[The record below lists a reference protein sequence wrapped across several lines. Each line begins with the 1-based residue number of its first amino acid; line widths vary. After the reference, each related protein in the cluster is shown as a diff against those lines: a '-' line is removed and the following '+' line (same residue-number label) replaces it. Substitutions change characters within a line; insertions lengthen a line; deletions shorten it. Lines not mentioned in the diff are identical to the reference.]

1 MTISTLTFQTNA
13 LAQMEALQSALTQT
27 QTELSS
33 GSKLPSAAAN
43 PAAMEQVNQL
53 NLTLAASRQYVSNG
67 TAASAN
73 LQLEQSA
80 LTSATNTLQSARDLA
95 VEANNSA
102 LSLADRHDIATQ
114 LEQLQQALLGA
125 ANSTDPAGNYLFA
138 GTASGTQ
145 PFARS
150 GGSVSYQGDSQVN
163 QVQIAPDQSISAGD
177 AGNAVFMNIL
187 AGNGTFTTAAAA
199 ANSGSGS
206 IDTGSVTNAAAWVPD
221 TYTIAFTSPTQY
233 QVTNSGGTVVASGT
247 YTSGSGSGS
256 AIAFDGIQVAVS
268 GAPAAGD
275 QFTVAPAGK
284 ASVFS
289 TIANLITTLTSGSLS
304 SAQVTTQIGTA
315 IQQIDN
321 ALNGFGY
328 VQASV
333 GGRLNAVTAAANG
346 AQTTQTQLQGAV
358 SQLASTDYAAAVT
371 QLSTQEL
378 ALQAA
383 QQSYASIAKLSLFNY
398 IP

>member
-1 MTISTLTFQTNA
+1 MSISTLTFQTNA
-13 LAQMEALQSALTQT
+13 LAEMEALQTALTQT
-27 QTELSS
+27 QTELST
-33 GSKLPSAAAN
+33 GSKLPNAAAD

-53 NLTLAASRQYVSNG
+53 NMTLAASQQYVSNG

-80 LTSATNTLQSARDLA
+80 LTTATNALQSARDLA

-102 LSLADRHDIATQ
+102 LSVADRQDIATQ
-114 LEQLQQALLGA
+114 LEQLQNALLGA

-150 GGSVSYQGDSQVN
+150 GGGGSVGYQGDSQVN

-177 AGNAVFMNIL
+177 AGDAVFMNVP

-199 ANSGSGS
+199 ANTGSGS

-233 QVTNSGGTVVASGT
+233 QVTDGGGGVVASGT
-247 YTSGSGSGS
+247 YTSGS
-256 AIAFDGIQVAVS
+256 AIAFNGIQVKVS

-289 TIANLITTLTSGSLS
+289 TIGNLIATLNSSSLS

-315 IQQIDN
+315 LQQIDN
-321 ALNGFGY
+321 ALSGFGY

-333 GGRLNAVTAAANG
+333 GGRLNAVTSAASA
-346 AQTTQTQLQGAV
+346 AQTTQTQLQGTV
-358 SQLASTDYAAAVT
+358 SQLSATDYAAAVT

-398 IP
+398 IS

>member
-13 LAQMEALQSALTQT
+13 LAEMEALQTALTQT
-27 QTELSS
+27 QTELST
-33 GSKLPSAAAN
+33 GSKLPNAAAN

-53 NLTLAASRQYVSNG
+53 NMTLSASQQYVSNG

-102 LSLADRHDIATQ
+102 LSLADRQDIATQ
-114 LEQLQQALLGA
+114 LQQLQNALLGA

-145 PFARS
+145 PFAHTG

-177 AGNAVFMNIL
+177 AGNAVFMNIP
-187 AGNGTFTTAAAA
+187 AGNGTFSTAAGS
-199 ANSGSGS
+199 ANTGSGS
-206 IDTGSVTNAAAWVPD
+206 IDAGSVTNAAAWVPD

-233 QVTNSGGTVVASGT
+233 QVTNSGGTVVASGA
-247 YTSGSGSGS
+247 YASGS
-256 AIAFDGIQVAVS
+256 AIAFNGIKVTVS

-289 TIANLITTLTSGSLS
+289 TIDNLIATLNSTSLS
-304 SAQVTTQIGTA
+304 SGQVTTQIGTA
-315 IQQIDN
+315 LQQIDN
-321 ALNGFGY
+321 ALSGFGY

-333 GGRLNAVTAAANG
+333 GGRLNAVTSAANS
-346 AQTTQTQLQGAV
+346 AQTTQTQLQGTV
-358 SQLASTDYAAAVT
+358 SQLSSTDYAAAVT

-398 IP
+398 IS